1 MFVQIS
7 PSATDLGETLCSLNF
22 ASRVRGI
29 ESGPARKQAD
39 LSELFK
45 YKQMVYL
52 LLLVLDE
59 ISCFGFFY
67 LDSYFL
73 SFPFQLQIIR

>member
-39 LSELFK
+39 LTELLK
-45 YKQMVYL
+45 YKQMVY
-52 LLLVLDE
+52 
-59 ISCFGFFY
+59 IYCS
-67 LDSYFL
+67 
-73 SFPFQLQIIR
+73 I